1 MKKGNGKHIFN
12 FALSGAI
19 GILLCLSVFL
29 IAILGLPSNM
39 HDELPQNFENFSL
52 DNVVSELN
60 HKNNSKRNIELI
72 FGDKSYSLN
81 ENPSERLKAIT
92 SEVYIEPKDANV
104 LFNPDGDEV
113 FVFQDEVMGQE
124 VDVNN
129 LALYIKENLRNNRES
144 RIVIPTTALAPNIT
158 KKDLEGLV
166 KVRGEFSTSIVG
178 SQEGRRH
185 NVAYALKAFNGLI
198 VMPDEEV
205 SFNKITGDR
214 TFSNEYKDATII
226 SGGEFVQGRGGG
238 VCQASTTLYNALI
251 RADVEVMKV
260 NNHSLPVKYVPLA
273 FDAMVNDSTSDLVF
287 KNTTGNTLYFM
298 TGSDDEHVWVK
309 IFGAPLEEGLT
320 IETKSEIIRDIKKGD
335 KIVAD
340 TENKYADKITY
351 KGEYYRVKYP
361 QNGKECKGYLLYYKN
376 GELIDQKE
384 VRHVYYQGQEGIIM
398 EGTEELYEGMTLP
411 TNTVEFITNT

>member
-12 FALSGAI
+12 FVLSGAI
-19 GILLCLSVFL
+19 GILLCLSVFM
-29 IAILGLPSNM
+29 IAILGLPS
-39 HDELPQNFENFSL
+39 HTEHELPQNFENASL
-52 DNVVSELN
+52 DTVVSELM
-60 HKNNSKRNIELI
+60 HKNNAKRNIELI
-72 FGDKSYSLN
+72 FGDKSYALN
-81 ENPSERLKAIT
+81 DNPAEKLKTIT
-92 SEVYIEPKDANV
+92 NEIYVEPHDANV

-113 FVFQDEVMGQE
+113 FVFQDEVVGQE

-129 LALYIKENLRNNRES
+129 LALYIKENLKTNRGS
-144 RIVIPTTALAPNIT
+144 KIVIPTTALAPNIT

-166 KVRGEFSTSIVG
+166 KLRGEFSTSIVG

-185 NVAYALKAFNGLI
+185 NVSYALKAFNGLI

-205 SFNKITGDR
+205 SFNRITGDR
-214 TFSNEYKDATII
+214 TFSSEYKDATII
-226 SGGEFVQGRGGG
+226 SGGEYVQGRGGG

-251 RADVEVMKV
+251 RSDIEVLKV

-320 IETKSEIIRDIKKGD
+320 IETKSETIRDIKKGD
-335 KIVAD
+335 KIIPD

-351 KGEYYRVKYP
+351 KGEYYRLKYP
-361 QNGKECKGYLLYYKN
+361 QNGKECKGYLLYYKD

-398 EGTEELYEGMTLP
+398 EGTEDYRP
-411 TNTVEFITNT
+411 TQSNS